1 MGISPAS
8 WTVVS
13 VVLVSYIKASNPGVT
28 AESSSSE
35 EFFFNN
41 VVPFFGSPTTSKPS
55 FIEDIENFFG
65 VREEERLFAKEK
77 DIFDQM
83 KKDEE
88 FFFRKETVRR
98 MGKSVKQ
105 ESGQEDAQV
114 VTQGSRYCNCQGMYC
129 GCCTSVKL
137 LGRESFRGCLEMEYV
152 KNDFAIFITLTIN
165 GHVILTRVVS
175 GRNPLP
181 FCARTPYVPL
191 VSFCIRLYDIHH
203 NPRGLSLCVRLEVT
217 SMRQILFSLSFD
229 CIKIEDHRISFL
241 MPTNATTFGVVGLHM
256 GDTDPY
262 ISYLD
267 WTKLHFPLPEVSSI
281 TPRQPSTPCPTNA
294 QETFYFGSFDQI
306 GPLRR
311 RH

>member
-1 MGISPAS
+1 MVVAMGPLTTS
-8 WTVVS
+8 WTTAVI
-13 VVLVSYIKASNPGVT
+13 LFAYMKTIKHEVI
-28 AESSSSE
+28 AESSSE

-41 VVPFFGSPTTSKPS
+41 VDPFFGPQTTSKPS
-55 FIEDIENFFG
+55 FIEGVENFFG
-65 VREEERLFAKEK
+65 VREEERLFTKEK

-83 KKDEE
+83 QREEE
-88 FFFRKETVRR
+88 FFFREEAAKKVAR
-98 MGKSVKQ
+98 SVAKAVVA
-105 ESGQEDAQV
+105 SGQGEEQV
-114 VTQGSRYCNCQGMYC
+114 VTQGSRYCNCEGLYC
-129 GCCTSVKL
+129 GCCTSLKL

-229 CIKIEDHRISFL
+229 CIKIEDQRISFM
-241 MPTNATTFGVVGLHM
+241 MPTNATTFGVVGFHM

-262 ISYLD
+262 VSYLD
-267 WTKLHFPLPEVSSI
+267 WTKLHFPLPTVS
-281 TPRQPSTPCPTNA
+281 PSSSTSSTTSPATH
-294 QETFYFGSFDQI
+294 
-306 GPLRR
+306 
-311 RH
+311 RHRFHWF